1 MKRNIVICCEAMLR
15 AIGHRDVVVTAEG
28 MSDLFSVTIR
38 ERSGNR
44 INNCPWCGTELP
56 FPYQEGDD
64 EN

>member
-15 AIGHRDVVVTAEG
+15 AIGHRDVVVTAESVG
-28 MSDLFSVTIR
+28 GPFNVTIR

-56 FPYQEGDD
+56 FKYEEEP
-64 EN
+64 